1 MTRQRFIM
9 RDGSEGENIITFSAC
24 RDFRGESTVNFS
36 PKAADS
42 RPVNVAAAPLDLP
55 PGLPVMVELTS
66 PPVRGDQAAAGD
78 RIEGRPVNAI
88 RDPVQQT
95 IRVPAGAAMV
105 GRLMRVETRWGPPA
119 EITFALRWETVGID
133 GTLTPIELKPS
144 HRVQPTRATRGGLQ
158 QRGIEIELPL
168 PGEERYQ
175 IYHVSG
181 EHGALDSGFRS
192 EWVTAKP

>member
-1 MTRQRFIM
+1 
-9 RDGSEGENIITFSAC
+9 
-24 RDFRGESTVNFS
+24 
-36 PKAADS
+36 
-42 RPVNVAAAPLDLP
+42 
-55 PGLPVMVELTS
+55 
-66 PPVRGDQAAAGD
+66 
-78 RIEGRPVNAI
+78 
-88 RDPVQQT
+88 
-95 IRVPAGAAMV
+95 MV

-119 EITFALRWETVGID
+119 EITFALRWETVEVD